1 MIKIDNRIKVILCD
15 SIIHIDIGK
24 RRNLDSEDV
33 YEEKLRLFAN
43 DQEYDSIVSA
53 LHNWDYV
60 VAERFSQRLK
70 IKSYNLGMVRLAKM
84 CNTLCLAIM
93 TGKGAPDLTEE
104 INDVTLVYGMMREC
118 IDRAF
123 GEEVGKPVKHR
134 LNH

>member
-1 MIKIDNRIKVILCD
+1 MILCD

-24 RRNLDSEDV
+24 RKNSDDENV

-43 DQEYDSIVSA
+43 DKEYVSIVSA
-53 LHNWDYV
+53 LHKWDYV
-60 VAERFSQRLK
+60 LAERFSQRLK
-70 IKSYNLGMVRLAKM
+70 IKSYNLGMVRLAKT

-93 TGKGAPDLTEE
+93 SGKGSPDFKEE
-104 INDVTLVYGMMREC
+104 INDVTLVYGMMRDC

-123 GEEVGKPVKHR
+123 GEEVGEPVKRR